1 MTEAQNQKPKRI
13 VWLDLET
20 TGLDPIYDQI
30 IEIGVIVTDEKLVEI
45 ARFHRVLPLV
55 VCCYW
60 SDLNMPQVVRDMHK
74 ASGLEAE
81 VRALAEMTWI
91 DGEDEAHEAACRD
104 LSAFLRAHGCEK
116 APLAG
121 NSVGDFDRHFLRAWE
136 SMLSVEDGPLSI
148 LSHRSLNV
156 STFFV
161 LAELWGAPVA
171 PKGDAHRSIADIE
184 SSIRQFRFYTTNFY
198 NLAAAA
204 CVMLDEG

>member
-20 TGLDPIYDQI
+20 TGLDPLNDQI
-30 IEIGVIVTDEKLVEI
+30 IEIGVIVTDEKLTEI
-45 ARFHRVLPLV
+45 ARFHRVLPLLA
-55 VCCYW
+55 CGW
-60 SDLNMPQVVRDMHK
+60 NDLNMPQVVRDMHK

-81 VRALAEMTWI
+81 VCALDETTWG
-91 DGEDEAHEAACRD
+91 DAHEAACRD

-121 NSVGDFDRHFLRAWE
+121 NSVGDFDRHFLRVWE
-136 SMLSVEDGPLSI
+136 SMLAVEDGPLSI

-184 SSIRQFRFYTTNFY
+184 SSIHQFRFYTTNFY

>member
-30 IEIGVIVTDEKLVEI
+30 IEIGVIVTDEKLAEI
-45 ARFHRVLPLV
+45 ARFHRVLPLLA
-55 VCCYW
+55 CGW

-81 VRALAEMTWI
+81 VRALAGFFER
-91 DGEDEAHEAACRD
+91 EHEAHEVACKE
-104 LSAFLRAHGCEK
+104 LSAFLREHGCEK

-136 SMLSVEDGPLSI
+136 SMFAVEDGPLSI

-171 PKGDAHRSIADIE
+171 PKGEAHRSIADIE
-184 SSIRQFRFYTTNFY
+184 SSIRQFRFYTANFY

>member
-20 TGLDPIYDQI
+20 TGLDPLNDQI
-30 IEIGVIVTDEKLVEI
+30 IEIGVIVTDEKLAEI
-45 ARFHRVLPLV
+45 ARFHRVLPLLA
-55 VCCYW
+55 CGW
-60 SDLNMPQVVRDMHK
+60 SDLDMPQVVRDMHK

-81 VRALAEMTWI
+81 VRALAETTWI
-91 DGEDEAHEAACRD
+91 EGEYEVHEVACKE
-104 LSAFLRAHGCEK
+104 LSAFLREHGCEK

-136 SMLSVEDGPLSI
+136 SMLAVEDGPLSI

-184 SSIRQFRFYTTNFY
+184 SSIRQFRFYTTNLY